1 MEKDNILF
9 NLALTTKEIQRAF
22 KRFVTDL
29 SVDVPTEA
37 IGILL
42 AVNYK
47 SDLIQQE
54 IAEIVKKDKSAVL
67 RHLDNLEQKNLVQRI
82 VSPTDRRRN
91 IIQITEKGKQFINE
105 INDKSNEL
113 FSLLSEGLST
123 SDIELFN
130 NILAHLQMKA
140 GTI

>member
-29 SVDVPTEA
+29 SIDVPTEA

-47 SDLIQQE
+47 ADLIQQE

-91 IIQITEKGKQFINE
+91 IVRITETGKQFIDE
-105 INDKSNEL
+105 VNDKSNEL
-113 FSLLSEGLST
+113 FSLLSEGLSA
-123 SDIELFN
+123 SDVELFN
-130 NILAHLQMKA
+130 RVLAHLQMKA
-140 GTI
+140 RTS

>member
-9 NLALTTKEIQRAF
+9 NLALTTKEVQRVF

-47 SDLIQQE
+47 ADLIQQE
-54 IAEIVKKDKSAVL
+54 IAEILKKDKSAVL

-91 IIQITEKGKQFINE
+91 IIRITETGKQFIDE
-105 INDKSNEL
+105 VND
-113 FSLLSEGLST
+113 
-123 SDIELFN
+123 
-130 NILAHLQMKA
+130 
-140 GTI
+140 